1 MQREREGLN
10 RRRGGDE
17 PFDRVAAAAKA
28 RARKPASAPRP
39 KPTAVREAQAA
50 GRARFLEAHNVSRE
64 TLERLDRFVVLLTEW
79 QARINLVAPATL
91 GEVWDRHIG
100 DSLVLERLLPPFERA
115 IDLGSGGGLP
125 GLIVAAARVGD
136 GGVVD
141 LVESNG
147 KKAAFLR
154 TVQRELGL
162 PGTVHAA
169 RIETCGVAI
178 AAADVVTARALAA
191 LDELCGLVGPHLKRG
206 ARCFFQKG
214 RSHEQEIAAA
224 TAHWRFTMLRH
235 PTGLADDSVVLEL
248 AGVEPASE

>member
-10 RRRGGDE
+10 RRRGDDE
-17 PFDRVAAAAKA
+17 PVDRVAAAAKA
-28 RARKPASAPRP
+28 RAKKPVSAPKPKPA
-39 KPTAVREAQAA
+39 VIRELQAA
-50 GRARFLEAHNVSRE
+50 GRARFLETQNVSRE

-79 QARINLVAPATL
+79 QARINLIAPATL
-91 GEVWDRHIG
+91 GEVWERHIV
-100 DSLVLERLLPPFERA
+100 DSLLLERLLPPFERA

-125 GLIVAAARVGD
+125 GLIVAAVRVG
-136 GGVVD
+136 GATVD

-169 RIETCGVAI
+169 RIEACGASI
-178 AAADVVTARALAA
+178 AEADIVTARALAP
-191 LDELCGLVGPHLKRG
+191 LDELCGLVAPHLKPG

-224 TAHWRFTMLRH
+224 AAHWRFTMLKH
-235 PTGLADDSVVLEL
+235 PSGLADDSVVLEL
-248 AGVEPASE
+248 AGIERVSR

>member
-10 RRRGGDE
+10 RRRGRDE
-17 PFDRVAAAAKA
+17 LFDRVAAAAKA
-28 RARKPASAPRP
+28 RAKKPASAPKP
-39 KPTAVREAQAA
+39 KPAVVRETQDA
-50 GRARFLEAHNVSRE
+50 GRARFLETHDVSRE
-64 TLERLDRFVVLLTEW
+64 TLERLDCFVALLTEW
-79 QARINLVAPATL
+79 QARINLIAPATL
-91 GEVWDRHIG
+91 GEVWDRHIV
-100 DSLVLERLLPPFERA
+100 DSLVLERLLPTFGRA

-125 GLIVAAARVGD
+125 GLIVAATRLDG

-141 LVESNG
+141 LVESNA

-162 PGTVHAA
+162 PGTVHVA
-169 RIETCGVAI
+169 RIETCGAAI
-178 AAADVVTARALAA
+178 AAADVVTARALAP
-191 LDELCGLVGPHLKRG
+191 LDALCGLVGPHLKPG

-235 PTGLADDSVVLEL
+235 ASGLADDSVVLEL
-248 AGVEPASE
+248 TGIERVPR